1 MNLITG
7 CFQSLGY
14 RRLDIFRLYGLLPP
28 GDGVEVSAS
37 IQRDLKKFVE
47 GMPREEGLNIKDF
60 DIRQQSLDQVLAT
73 LVGVY
78 GLER

>member
-1 MNLITG
+1 M
-7 CFQSLGY
+7 
-14 RRLDIFRLYGLLPP
+14 
-28 GDGVEVSAS
+28 EVSAS